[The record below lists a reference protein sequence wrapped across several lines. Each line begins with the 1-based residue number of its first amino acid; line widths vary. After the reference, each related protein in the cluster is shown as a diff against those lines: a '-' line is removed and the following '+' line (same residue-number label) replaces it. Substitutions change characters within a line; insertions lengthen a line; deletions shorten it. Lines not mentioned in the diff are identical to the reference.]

1 MSLRVRCT
9 SCRTVFLT
17 PIDQPGATVECP
29 KCGARH
35 RLPQSAEPVG
45 TPRPQ
50 APSALASTPSA
61 SVFVA
66 SSESQTRSSRRR
78 WFVGLAGLAVVVLAG
93 LAALVLWPRLKPR
106 PIDPVERVAEEY
118 LQSLIKGD
126 ETAQRRWSTIKEP
139 PAIRSFQKIHRD
151 RSRNRTVKGSFAPL
165 ARLHSRIES
174 EFTYDPAIARF
185 TPKNPLGAAGE
196 TLDAVHAAK
205 EKAEKSGIYEKMAS
219 GDPNDIFDAAE
230 NFGKVFTQ
238 LAEGA
243 LAPKKILPTYK
254 LLVADARPPIPPAQK
269 ELATHVANPKTWDT
283 LLRRP
288 FHTLKADGPFIFERA
303 EVDAEVADQLAS
315 LGDPPPTLRLSLV
328 RFRLEGID
336 TGWRITSARRVL
348 PGAGDETPSDRQL
361 ESPGS
366 AAPPGIPPTAEPSPR
381 RFPGRSRQ
389 SPRHTLNLAV

>member
-1 MSLRVRCT
+1 MPWTASLQSGCSIWSSVASRPEPSMSRWPAGSPGLSTASEQCPRPSRSAWPCRPCASARACARNAGGPCAARKPFAAIAGPGGGVPPSTRLHCSIVLDSGALMSLRVRCT
-9 SCRTVFLT
+9 SCRTAFLT
-17 PIDQPGATVECP
+17 PIDEPGATVECP
-29 KCGARH
+29 KCGAQH
-35 RLPQSAEPVG
+35 RLPQPAEREE
-45 TPRPQ
+45 TPEPQ
-50 APSALASTPSA
+50 APSSPASTPSG
-61 SVFVA
+61 SVFVP

-78 WFVGLAGLAVVVLAG
+78 WFVGLAALAVVVLAG

-126 ETAQRRWSTIKEP
+126 ETAQRRWSTIEEP

-230 NFGKVFTQ
+230 NFGKVFTR

-254 LLVADARPPIPPAQK
+254 LLVDNARPPIPPF
-269 ELATHVANPKTWDT
+269 PPS
-283 LLRRP
+283 RRNWP
-288 FHTLKADGPFIFERA
+288 LT
-303 EVDAEVADQLAS
+303 S
-315 LGDPPPTLRLSLV
+315 PT
-328 RFRLEGID
+328 
-336 TGWRITSARRVL
+336 TQRR
-348 PGAGDETPSDRQL
+348 GTRC
-361 ESPGS
+361 
-366 AAPPGIPPTAEPSPR
+366 
-381 RFPGRSRQ
+381 
-389 SPRHTLNLAV
+389 